1 MKERSR
7 SPNSGTIVF
16 AIISTHIWDEP
27 NQKEMCRSGNGGC
40 VRTVGLGVAC
50 PKLSPVLFHHFF
62 INKAN
67 QSSFSNAYICTMSNM
82 WVEGKNVPSISG
94 MHLLPNIRHL
104 ESLNEPNNWIL
115 HASLKALSREFR
127 FLWIA
132 CELCGEADLGRKSVG
147 KNERNALLRKVWG
160 VKTGSWASQMKDV
173 ALVHHLYIYL
183 RSPWE
188 PSLLGADGYWWWMLG
203 FIGQVYCPSGPMDP
217 YLWTWEALRTVP
229 IHLKE
234 TIPMSIFLKIQS
246 RCSLQIGSPI
256 SPWLWSLST
265 KIVMLV
271 LCNHAYPTPTDAS
284 IGST

>member
-1 MKERSR
+1 
-7 SPNSGTIVF
+7 
-16 AIISTHIWDEP
+16 
-27 NQKEMCRSGNGGC
+27 
-40 VRTVGLGVAC
+40 
-50 PKLSPVLFHHFF
+50 
-62 INKAN
+62 
-67 QSSFSNAYICTMSNM
+67 MSNM

-104 ESLNEPNNWIL
+104 ESLNEPNDWIL
-115 HASLKALSREFR
+115 HASLKALRNREFR

-132 CELCGEADLGRKSVG
+132 CELSGEADLGRKSVG
-147 KNERNALLRKVWG
+147 KNERNALLRKG
-160 VKTGSWASQMKDV
+160 MRGSENRLPSKSDERCCPGTSPLHLSQVPVRTIASGEQIV
-173 ALVHHLYIYL
+173 
-183 RSPWE
+183 
-188 PSLLGADGYWWWMLG
+188 YWWWMLG
-203 FIGQVYCPSGPMDP
+203 LWGRYTVQPGPMDP

-284 IGST
+284 IGKHLSQGVDELASDSV